1 MLLFYCFF
9 FIVADILLTSSPNT
23 NGSYCPVTVNFTCF
37 GTNEPIGLSWRLNG
51 SIINT
56 YTFPNSGVEIFPS
69 VVFASN
75 VVTITVKNAVFIP
88 PITHNITS
96 ELSGTVS
103 DLLGSTIS
111 CRTAVIESEEFIVHF
126 KGMW

>member
-1 MLLFYCFF
+1 MS
-9 FIVADILLTSSPNT
+9 DILLTSSPDT

-37 GTNEPIGLSWRLNG
+37 ATNEPIGLSLTLNG

-56 YTFPNSGVEIFPS
+56 YAFPNSGMEMFPS
-69 VVFASN
+69 VIFVN
-75 VVTITVKNAVFIP
+75 NIVTITVKNAVIASS
-88 PITHNITS
+88 TSHNITS
-96 ELSGTVS
+96 ELSGNVS

-111 CRTAVIESEEFIVHF
+111 CRTITTKSEEFIVYF